1 MAMVAPQMETQP
13 KIAVVILNY
22 NGQHW
27 LEQFLGDVVARSPEA
42 EVYVADNASTD
53 HSVNYIQGNHPSV
66 KIIQNPNNNGYAGG
80 YNQALSDICA
90 DYYVLL
96 NSDIEV
102 TENWLSPIIQ
112 LMEGDKNIAACQPK
126 IRSFHHKSE
135 FEYAGACGGFLD
147 HLGYPFCRGRI
158 FDTLEDDEGQ
168 YNSSLEVFWATG
180 ACLFVRAKSFHE
192 VGGLDTDFFAHMEEI
207 DLCWRLKNKG
217 HTIWVEP
224 KSMVYHVGGGT
235 LQSGSTFKTYLNF
248 RNNLFMLYKN
258 LEHPTSTILKRL
270 ILDGLAGLK
279 FLSEGKVTHLWAIVR
294 AHFAFYGAISRLKKK
309 RAQTFNAALYP
320 KSILLSYYLQGK
332 KKFSDL
338 AK

>member
-1 MAMVAPQMETQP
+1 MAVVAPQMETQP

-27 LEQFLGDVVARSPEA
+27 LEQFLGDVVLKSPEA
-42 EVYVADNASTD
+42 EMYVADNASTD
-53 HSVNYIQGNHPSV
+53 KSVAYVQENHPLV
-66 KIIQNPNNNGYAGG
+66 KIIQNPKNDGYAGG
-80 YNQALSDICA
+80 YNLALANICA

-102 TENWLSPIIQ
+102 TGNWLPPVIQ

-126 IRSFHHKSE
+126 IKSFHQKE
-135 FEYAGACGGFLD
+135 YFEYAGACGGFID

-158 FDTLEDDEGQ
+158 FDTLEKDEKQ
-168 YNSSLEVFWATG
+168 YEEAREVFWATG
-180 ACLFVRAKSFHE
+180 ACLFVRATHFHE
-192 VGGLDTDFFAHMEEI
+192 VGGLDADFFAHMEEI
-207 DLCWRLKNKG
+207 DLCWRLQNSG
-217 HTIWVEP
+217 NSIWVQPE
-224 KSMVYHVGGGT
+224 STVYHVGGGT

-258 LEHPTSTILKRL
+258 LEHPTPIIFKRL
-270 ILDGLAGLK
+270 LLDGLAGLK
-279 FLSEGKVTHLWAIVR
+279 FLSEGKLIHTWAIVR
-294 AHFAFYGAISRLKKK
+294 AHFAFYGAINHLKKK

-320 KSILLSYYLQGK
+320 KSILVSYYLQGK

-338 AK
+338 VE